1 MNSPYLLLYKWLMV
15 IIRPLSL
22 FFPKGLDIDEKRKR
36 AMVIIGTLTGAP
48 VLIFFSINDVIA
60 NDVAGFFF
68 DTTLAL
74 LFLMFLIFSRSIR
87 NGIWFYRILISG
99 LITIIVYN
107 FYAGPSGESSLVWIN
122 IFPLIVF
129 FVLGLSE
136 GTLWYLALTV
146 TTSVFLFFPSYT
158 GAYSYSEEMRS
169 RHISA
174 YLIISF
180 ISLCFEFLRGH
191 FYTQLEA
198 EREKLKEA
206 MEKVRTLDGLVPI
219 CSMCKKIRDDKGYW
233 NQLEQYLLEHTDAR
247 LSHGICDDC
256 FAKYYPREFARRK
269 TRTISINNVSEEK
282 KN

>member
-1 MNSPYLLLYKWLMV
+1 MSSSYLLLYKWLMV

-48 VLIFFSINDVIA
+48 VLMFFSINDVIA
-60 NDVAGFFF
+60 NDIAGFFF
-68 DTTLAL
+68 DTTIAL

-158 GAYSYSEEMRS
+158 GAHSYSEEMRS